1 MALYRVCFIRNDEYD
16 VEASDENEAIDKA
29 YKEFDAERDNS
40 TYIDNHYDECKVEL
54 LDDDE
59 KE

>member
-1 MALYRVCFIRNDEYD
+1 MALYRVCFIRNDEYN

-40 TYIDNHYDECKVEL
+40 TYIDNHYDECEVEL